1 MREELIEKAKEY
13 CEVQNRIKEVEQE
26 IDELREQT
34 FGDGSKHTEEKARQ
48 LFSEIGSAEGDSSNT
63 EELNDLRDE
72 ESELKEQLAELES
85 NLLEKLVNV
94 RFPLDET
101 IQGDEPPIEFPFSKS
116 VDPSVLSAISS
127 ALGEDIS
134 DGTVKIQNDGIV
146 VDTESIDDAIGAVQK
161 EISDIRD
168 RADANLNV
176 PEQVQKVKDR
186 DPKVAAIL
194 YVLHENDNEPMTK
207 AEMEDA
213 IGLDRGDLRGQ
224 LYYVLDNDP
233 YLEKGDDGFTLKTN
247 GIKVIERFVD
257 KYDVPELLANDRDT
271 EEYAEVEETEDEIDG
286 QEEMTAY
293 E

>member
-1 MREELIEKAKEY
+1 MREELVETAKEY
-13 CEVQNRIKEVEQE
+13 RETQKRIDEVDQE
-26 IDELREQT
+26 IDELRQQT
-34 FGDGSKHTEEKARQ
+34 FGDGSKHTEEKARE
-48 LFSEIGSAEGDSSNT
+48 LFTEVSSTEGELSNT
-63 EELNDLRDE
+63 DKLDGLREE
-72 ESELKEQLAELES
+72 ESELREQLAEYES
-85 NLLEKLVNV
+85 DLLEELVNV

-101 IQGDEPPIEFPFSKS
+101 IQGDEPPIEFPFSQS
-116 VDPSVLSAISS
+116 IDPAILDAISS

-134 DGTVKIQNDGIV
+134 DGEVKIKTDAIL
-146 VDTESIDDAIGAVQK
+146 VDTASINDAIKAVER
-161 EISDIRD
+161 EISEIRD

-194 YVLHENDNEPMTK
+194 YVLYENNNEPMTK
-207 AEMEDA
+207 ADMEDA

-233 YLEKGDDGFTLKTN
+233 YLEKGDEGFTLKSN

-257 KYDVPELLANDRDT
+257 KYDVPGMIVNGEDT
-271 EEYAEVEETEDEIDG
+271 EEDAVPEKIGDETDEQEV
-286 QEEMTAY
+286 TAH